1 MTQSWKNLV
10 MGGRVGGQMDKSDFM
25 GGCPTNVERPVH
37 TKNVEQQ
44 SLKKYFLAVFL

>member
-10 MGGRVGGQMDKSDFM
+10 MGGRAGGQMDESDFM
-25 GGCPTNVERPVH
+25 VGCPTNVERPVH

-44 SLKKYFLAVFL
+44 FFKKYFLAVFL